1 MVPQKTKNQTLRPSR
16 RVWLPPQRGS
26 PPGIAGGLPIILC
39 TLLFAGGSVGAVRRV
54 AGPSV
59 TAGTAA
65 CARITSGAGITPLF
79 AGAIAGAAAVLAAGI
94 LAVAGL
100 ITGIG
105 IVSAGNRSIRGLLT
119 VAVLRRLLVRRIG
132 GLLLSRSDASAIP
145 NRRSRQA
152 VLLPPT
158 ESQRCAALVDGNRI
172 TICGKI
178 IRVIPLSPTLI
189 TT

>member
-16 RVWLPPQRGS
+16 RVWLS
-26 PPGIAGGLPIILC
+26 PHHSEEALRHRLRASYYTC

-132 GLLLSRSDASAIP
+132 GLLLSRSDASAP
-145 NRRSRQA
+145 
-152 VLLPPT
+152 
-158 ESQRCAALVDGNRI
+158 
-172 TICGKI
+172 
-178 IRVIPLSPTLI
+178 
-189 TT
+189 

>member
-1 MVPQKTKNQTLRPSR
+1 MLFLPYPQWHPRKPKNQTLRLGR
-16 RVWLPPQRGS
+16 RVWFS
-26 PPGIAGGLPIILC
+26 PHHSEEALRHRRRASYYTCI
-39 TLLFAGGSVGAVRRV
+39 LLFAGGSVGAVRRV

-105 IVSAGNRSIRGLLT
+105 IAVGRNRSIRGLLT
-119 VAVLRRLLVRRIG
+119 VAVHRRLLIRRIG
-132 GLLLSRSDASAIP
+132 GFLLSRSDASAVP

-152 VLLPPT
+152 VLLPPA
-158 ESQRCAALVDGNRI
+158 ESQRCAAPR
-172 TICGKI
+172 
-178 IRVIPLSPTLI
+178 
-189 TT
+189 